1 MSNYY
6 NKYIK
11 YKNKYLEIKNKINEL
26 NKNKNENKQL
36 GGIKNNIHDLFF
48 NYISPHHQYLINN
61 PDILYND
68 EKRNQYLLSTYIN
81 NEINNL

>member
-26 NKNKNENKQL
+26 NKNENNQL
-36 GGIKNNIHDLFF
+36 GGIKNNIDDLFF

-61 PDILYND
+61 PDILYNN
-68 EKRNQYLLSTYIN
+68 EKRNQYLLSIYIN